1 MMNEVVPGIFQ
12 LTVPLPRNP
21 LRALNAY
28 LIKGENRHLLIDT
41 GFDWPECEQ
50 ALREG
55 LGKLAVNLAD
65 VDFFITHV
73 HGDHSGL
80 VCKLADKAARV
91 FASETDAGILKA
103 TTTSAYWEEIDAVF
117 FMHGFPRDRSSEPG
131 NRVKGYISGS
141 DLNYVYVKEGDV
153 LEVGPYRLT
162 CIMTPGHS
170 PGHVCLYEADHKY
183 FFSGDHILGDIS
195 PNITTWPDME
205 DPLGQY
211 LQSLDRVYEMD
222 IRLVLPGHRSVIKDH
237 RQRID
242 EIKKHHE
249 VRLAEIL
256 RILEQG
262 AMNSYEVA
270 GFMTWDLTYEFWEE
284 FPLFQK
290 WFATGET
297 IAHLEYLEKR
307 GKIRSRGKGKY
318 IVYELNSTS

>member
-1 MMNEVVPGIFQ
+1 MIKEVVPGIFR

-28 LIKGENRHLLIDT
+28 LVKGDKRHLLIDT

-50 ALREG
+50 ALRDEIKQ
-55 LGKLAVNLAD
+55 LEVNLAD
-65 VDFFITHV
+65 MDFFITHV

-80 VCKLADKAARV
+80 VNKLADKEARV
-91 FASETDAGILKA
+91 YASEIDAGILKA
-103 TTTSAYWEEIDAVF
+103 TMTSEYWREVDTVF
-117 FMHGFPRDRSSEPG
+117 SMHGFPQDRSRESE

-141 DLNYVYVKEGDV
+141 DLNYVFVTEGDV
-153 LEVGPYRLT
+153 LEIGPYRLT

-170 PGHVCLYEADHKY
+170 PGHVCLYEVEEKF

-195 PNITTWPDME
+195 PNITVWTEIE

-211 LQSLDRVYEMD
+211 LESLERVYKMD
-222 IRLVLPGHRSVIKDH
+222 ISLVLPGHRSVIKNH
-237 RQRID
+237 RKRVE
-242 EIKKHHE
+242 EITKHHE

-256 RILEQG
+256 EILARG
-262 AMNSYEVA
+262 AMNAYQVA
-270 GFMTWDLTYEFWEE
+270 GLMTWDLTYKFWDQ
-284 FPLFQK
+284 FPPFQK

-307 GKIRSRGKGKY
+307 GEIRSMRQGKTV
-318 IVYELNSTS
+318 VYELKE